1 MIELNEHQLLNLLTK
16 AAEAGARRA
25 LIGAGMESPTMS
37 WNQAVKVFGQAAML
51 NWKKAGLIQPI
62 QQGMGAVHKY
72 SVSQLVELALTE
84 NRAQYLTYRQRREA
98 SPDRPLN
105 RRAS

>member
-1 MIELNEHQLLNLLTK
+1 MLIELNQTQLLSLLTK

-72 SVSQLVELALTE
+72 SVSQLVELSLTE
-84 NRAQYLTYRQRREA
+84 RREYYLTYKQRREA
-98 SPDRPLN
+98 EKNEKR
-105 RRAS
+105 